1 MLTGR
6 SRKKSARFR
15 TKGSLNDYGDRNY
28 NGTSQP
34 RTFVETLGG
43 SLFMSVVSIKARK
56 YSASDLPSTHP
67 RQILS
72 IDKKTNSNRHHPGA
86 ERRTNAPPT
95 DRNPQSGCS
104 ELATSSDANR

>member
-72 IDKKTNSNRHHPGA
+72 IDEKYELEPALPG
-86 ERRTNAPPT
+86 RRTSHKRT
-95 DRNPQSGCS
+95 TYR
-104 ELATSSDANR
+104 